1 MSLRQIILC
10 ILMTVVIAPARG
22 QNAAGSSIVSRT
34 VLSSD
39 TARVLEQRIYD
50 NGLGDVIQ
58 EVQSGITGT
67 LIHSDE
73 EYLVVT
79 RKICIFALYN
89 VNKHSM
95 LRQKQ
100 EKSGTGICHVMQGKE
115 SKPVPPIHL
124 SLRFTAKEYK
134 KEKQNG
140 HLSCDAP
147 CEHRVPCSRSLI
159 I

>member
-10 ILMTVVIAPARG
+10 VLMTTVIAPARG
-22 QNAAGSSIVSRT
+22 QTAAGSNIVSRT

-73 EYLVVT
+73 EYSVVT
-79 RKICIFALYN
+79 RKINIFALYN

-95 LRQKQ
+95 LRQKR
-100 EKSGTGICHVMQGKE
+100 EKNGTGICHVMQGKE
-115 SKPVPPIHL
+115 SKTCPSD
-124 SLRFTAKEYK
+124 SL
-134 KEKQNG
+134 
-140 HLSCDAP
+140 C
-147 CEHRVPCSRSLI
+147 
-159 I
+159 